1 VEKMPEGISKATFLT
16 GLIIAVLAS
25 SLISSVVSM
34 KFSLGPKGDKG
45 DKGDTGPQGI
55 QGIQGDKGDKG
66 DTGPQGIQGIQGEP
80 GIPGNKTWNYV
91 ANFTLSPFSNS
102 STFFIQ
108 GEVWRIEWKLQTA
121 WMGANFYIWDDD
133 GHLLDYVDISQLQQ
147 GNYSVSGIHYM
158 PSGKGWFYLKT
169 LYTNDNIIDFTIE
182 SYH

>member
-1 VEKMPEGISKATFLT
+1 MKKVEKMSEGISRATFLT

-34 KFSLGPKGDKG
+34 EFSLGPKGDKG

-55 QGIQGDKGDKG
+55 QGIQGE
-66 DTGPQGIQGIQGEP
+66 QGLL
-80 GIPGNKTWNYV
+80 GNKTWNYV
-91 ANFTLSPFSNS
+91 VNFTLSPFSNS

-121 WMGANFYIWDDD
+121 WSGSNFYVWDDD
-133 GHLLDYVDISQLQQ
+133 GHVLDYVDISLLQR

-158 PSGKGWFYLKT
+158 PYGKGWYYLET
-169 LYTNDNIIDFTIE
+169 LYTNDNVIDFTIE